1 MYNVYCAVNF
11 YYNIKISNKKN
22 ITFVENLNNNN
33 SNWYFKRIFHIFQ
46 TRYLL
51 HCRKEYKYLPLIN
64 SRNKQTFSLK
74 WTQSQ
79 MTQVQILI
87 DITNINKDN
96 ILYEESTKI
105 NIKNSS
111 YILK

>member
-1 MYNVYCAVNF
+1 
-11 YYNIKISNKKN
+11 
-22 ITFVENLNNNN
+22 
-33 SNWYFKRIFHIFQ
+33 
-46 TRYLL
+46 
-51 HCRKEYKYLPLIN
+51 
-64 SRNKQTFSLK
+64 
-74 WTQSQ
+74 